1 MSLLCLSLCVRVFA
15 YLCMHTFRHACVGLC
30 FAIYICHILCIR
42 LYNYISLLDNNRP
55 GRYVYV
61 HHAELLNTASACNAS
76 AVSSLL
82 SSPPSSSTS
91 LAAAGTRSRAML
103 HSRTTLLRASD
114 SLQPC
119 YTGQTGKSPR
129 QTATTA
135 FTRRS

>member
-1 MSLLCLSLCVRVFA
+1 MPIFVC
-15 YLCMHTFRHACVGLC
+15 ACVCLFVHAHIQARMC
-30 FAIYICHILCIR
+30 RPMFRNLYMSYIMC